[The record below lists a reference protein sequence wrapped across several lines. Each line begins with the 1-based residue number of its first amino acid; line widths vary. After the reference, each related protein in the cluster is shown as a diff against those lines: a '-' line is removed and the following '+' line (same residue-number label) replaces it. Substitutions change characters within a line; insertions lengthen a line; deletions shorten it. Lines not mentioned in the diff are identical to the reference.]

1 MGETLGFNADAC
13 RPLAEVSRSTGYS
26 ARRQRSRRTAH
37 NPSTYGSVGGS
48 GRVGPSTS
56 MLDCLGH
63 DRHVKAKPHA
73 VASRVLTQRPR
84 PEGWQLSRRT
94 GEDQGTAISAGR
106 TAIGRAISGPL
117 TPGDDSH
124 GHSRTPQ
131 TAGQAS

>member
-13 RPLAEVSRSTGYS
+13 RPLAEVTGRPET
-26 ARRQRSRRTAH
+26 RRDGGDPRRTAH

-63 DRHVKAKPHA
+63 DRRVKAKPHA

-84 PEGWQLSRRT
+84 PEGWQLSSRT
-94 GEDQGTAISAGR
+94 GED
-106 TAIGRAISGPL
+106 
-117 TPGDDSH
+117 
-124 GHSRTPQ
+124 
-131 TAGQAS
+131 